1 MPKSSGSVLSSQ
13 DAEGELVEIGD
24 ARAWN
29 GMEGLEGRMTGWMTA
44 GGNNKATTESDDGW
58 PWALGWDL
66 PSAATD
72 GDTTTSDSTSP
83 SGSKW
88 LGGID
93 GAVK

>member
-1 MPKSSGSVLSSQ
+1 MNKVGCVISRISSFCTALYAKKLRLRLLSSQ
-13 DAEGELVEIGD
+13 DAEGELEIGEWGC

-66 PSAATD
+66 P
-72 GDTTTSDSTSP
+72 
-83 SGSKW
+83 
-88 LGGID
+88 
-93 GAVK
+93 